1 MMKTFR
7 FFSAAGLC
15 LLVFC
20 SLPIFAQTVGPFAI
34 TSNQCAPIGVSLFSS
49 VVGIQ
54 VTGTWSGT
62 LQPQA
67 AIQGQAAFNVQV
79 TPSTSTTAQ
88 ATITANGAYFTLVA
102 GYSNLLICGNTV
114 TSGTANVWLN
124 LSQAPA
130 GSGAAGGTGS
140 NAFSALTSSTNV
152 GAAMAVGS
160 NSSGD
165 ASLTPS
171 GSGQVTNT
179 TSWLSPGGAGLF
191 APQPVL
197 TGALTGGTLTTGTI
211 EYVQITINNAL
222 GSSLPSLEKV
232 FNLNSGNNCASGS
245 ACSVTVTA
253 PTLTAGQTYTVYSA
267 NGAAGTEKQ
276 QTALAA
282 CVAITTNCVIGTSG
296 TGAVPPSTNT
306 TIPVNPPNLQA
317 SECPTGVNPF
327 AFQQDT
333 AGNFHT
339 GAGLDTTTTFNNVG
353 YKGFIEFCRP
363 VIFNSSGVAPDFG
376 ANGALVVFHRV
387 VSPFTV
393 PMQVQIENN
402 PNGTDSTTY
411 SNPWLGLY
419 SETDLYGTAVLNQIE
434 PPSSL
439 RGTFA
444 DRRTG
449 PAGNGGA
456 GAIAGVSGF
465 GERTNVAT
473 TTFSSGVHYTGVIGT
488 SANSSSTATGGNCT
502 AANQSVCFAGVLG
515 DAGVNGGSTD
525 SAAAG
530 LYALAPT
537 GAITR
542 FANANYG
549 FFSEDFGS
557 NTADYNFYSK
567 SGAVGS
573 GQNYFGGPIVAP
585 QGFTGSVSAAN
596 QFGTIGAPT
605 LVSITCTGSCTN
617 TWSYV
622 AVAVDR
628 NGREAPHSGTFTTAV
643 GAPTLNG
650 TNFNTMGCCASF
662 PNQKE
667 IYSINIYRTVSGG
680 TPATLGLIGNI
691 PFPFNTAFV
700 DNGLAGNGATAP
712 TVDQTGSVGA
722 FTYSTNT
729 NCAVNSAS
737 PAACGSA
744 AAGAVV
750 IPTTTATY
758 TVNTTA
764 VTSHSRIGLTWL
776 TFASDLPSTPTCVA
790 PLTTTMPTISAVSPG
805 VSFTIA
811 LTSTTGQTC
820 PQYTIED

>member
-7 FFSAAGLC
+7 SFSAAGLC

-88 ATITANGAYFTLVA
+88 ATITANGAYFALVA

-140 NAFSALTSSTNV
+140 NAFSALTTSTNV

-160 NSSGD
+160 NSSGS

-191 APQPVL
+191 APQPTL
-197 TGALTGGTLTTGTI
+197 TGALTGGTLATGTI

-232 FNLNSGNNCASGS
+232 FPLNSGNNCASGS

-253 PTLTAGQTYTVYSA
+253 PTLAAGQTYTVYSA
-267 NGAAGTEKQ
+267 QATGTEKQ

-296 TGAVPPSTNT
+296 TGASPPSTNT

-317 SECPTGVNPF
+317 GECPTGVNPF
-327 AFQQDT
+327 GFQQDT

-339 GAGLDTTTTFNNVG
+339 GVGLDTTTTMNNVN

-402 PNGTDSTTY
+402 LADSTTY
-411 SNPWLGLY
+411 TNSWLGLY
-419 SETDLYGTAVLNQIE
+419 SETQLNGTAVLNQIE

-439 RGTFA
+439 RGTFT
-444 DRRTG
+444 DKRTG
-449 PAGNGGA
+449 PASNGAA

-465 GERTNVAT
+465 AERNAVNTGAT
-473 TTFSSGVHYTGVIGT
+473 GSSVRYSGLIGT
-488 SANSSSTATGGNCT
+488 SANSSATTTGGGCS
-502 AANQSVCFAGVLG
+502 AAGQQVCFVGVLG

-525 SAAAG
+525 SVGAAF
-530 LYALAPT
+530 YALAPA
-537 GAITR
+537 GGITR

-549 FFSEDFGS
+549 FFSEDLGS
-557 NTADYNFYSK
+557 NAADYNFYSK

-585 QGFTGSVSAAN
+585 QGFTGSVSATN
-596 QFGTIGAPT
+596 QFGTIGALT
-605 LVSITCTGSCTN
+605 QVSVTCTGSCTN

-628 NGREAPHSGTFTTAV
+628 NGREAPHSGTLTTAV

-667 IYSINIYRTVSGG
+667 VYSINVYRTVSGG

-700 DNGLAGNGATAP
+700 DNGLAGNGVTAP

-722 FTYSTNT
+722 FTWSTNT
-729 NCAVNSAS
+729 NCAVNSVS

-750 IPTTTATY
+750 IPTTTSTY
-758 TVNTTA
+758 TVNDSS
-764 VTSHSRIGLTWL
+764 VTSHSRIHLTWL
-776 TFASDLPSTPTCVA
+776 SFASDLPGSPTCV
-790 PLTTTMPTISAVSPG
+790 PPSTTTMPTISGVSPG

-820 PQYTIED
+820 PQFTIED